1 MRPRSPAAPR
11 RPPSSCGNLRTR
23 SWYGQRYGDHQDHS
37 HGSRRPTGRDS
48 CTGLRRT
55 DLKRLWM
62 CPARGADRPPRCG
75 WMEGHAGVRAGAK
88 RGPIDQEGTGL
99 GRCAPHGGTTK
110 RPDKAQGAGVSGITF
125 DAGGL
130 IAVDRG
136 DRRVLALVARAAE
149 RGLPIMI
156 PATALARAIRR
167 NKRDSPGSFVN
178 RTQTW
183 WRSTG
188 AADCG
193 DE

>member
-1 MRPRSPAAPR
+1 
-11 RPPSSCGNLRTR
+11 
-23 SWYGQRYGDHQDHS
+23 
-37 HGSRRPTGRDS
+37 
-48 CTGLRRT
+48 
-55 DLKRLWM
+55 
-62 CPARGADRPPRCG
+62 
-75 WMEGHAGVRAGAK
+75 
-88 RGPIDQEGTGL
+88 
-99 GRCAPHGGTTK
+99 
-110 RPDKAQGAGVSGITF
+110 VSGITF